1 MTAPVRVVLADDHP
15 LFREG
20 LRTVIDDA
28 DDLVV
33 VGEAAT
39 GPEAVA
45 VVLAQDPDVAVMDL
59 HMPEYGGIEAT
70 RRILR
75 ERPHARILVLT
86 MVEHDESL
94 FAAMRTGARGYLLK
108 GSDRAEVLRAVRGV
122 AAGDAIFG
130 SGVAERLP
138 ALVSARPPALRA
150 FPDLTERERDVL
162 ELMALGRTNSEI
174 ASALTLSLKTVRNH
188 VSNVLTKLRVPGR
201 AQAIVKARDAGLGG
215 APPDGPPSPAFD

>member
-1 MTAPVRVVLADDHP
+1 VTPPVRVVLADDHP

-20 LRTVIDDA
+20 LRAVIDGA

-75 ERPHARILVLT
+75 ERPQARILVLT

-94 FAAMRTGARGYLLK
+94 FAALRTGARGYLLK

-130 SGVAERLP
+130 SGVADRLP
-138 ALVSARPPALRA
+138 ALVASRPPAMRA
-150 FPDLTERERDVL
+150 FPELTERERDVL
-162 ELMALGRTNSEI
+162 ELIALGRTNAEI

-201 AQAIVKARDAGLGG
+201 AQAIVKAREAGLAGPG
-215 APPDGPPSPAFD
+215 DVAPAPAAD